1 MTRGELHRLCVEFA
15 NTLRNNGVKPGDVVT
30 IAEANTLE
38 QVCIFLGCTYARA
51 VAAPLNQNYTADEFK
66 YYMKDANSKLLVTGA
81 GGNKAAEEANVVPS
95 MSVSVVV
102 EEGKVPTLS
111 VTGSRKLKDAA
122 QHRDVFA
129 TDPPRADDVALF
141 LHTSGT
147 TSRPKGVPLSHSNL
161 IASLRNI
168 KGTYEFTASDVS
180 LLVMPLFHV
189 HGLMAGLLSPL
200 LSGASVVLPEAG
212 KFSAG
217 TFWQDAVEHN
227 VTFYTAVPT
236 MHQILVSRADKDYPS
251 KKPPP
256 LRVIRSCSSSLAP
269 ATLFQV
275 EKLFKAPVL
284 EAYAM
289 TEASHQMTSNPLPKF
304 GERKPGT
311 VGKPQGSVKVAI
323 LNDECKILGPGE
335 IGEVCIQGPNVTN
348 GYRRNPKAN
357 KEAFAGGWFHTG
369 DQGYLS
375 EDGYLSLTGRIKEL
389 INRGGE
395 KISPLE
401 VRTSCLRVMV
411 RDCGPSLCF
420 DIGLSLVSGSF
431 VSLKV
436 DATLLAHPDVAEAV
450 SFAAPDDKYGE
461 EVAAAVV
468 LKSNK
473 VVEATGEEAVASS
486 IKEFCKGKIS
496 DFKIPKQIFIT
507 DTLPKNATGKIQ
519 RRFMVDAFIDKSSS
533 K

>member
-1 MTRGELHRLCVEFA
+1 M
-15 NTLRNNGVKPGDVVT
+15 T

-51 VAAPLNQNYTADEFK
+51 VAAPLNQNYTADEFR

-81 GGNKAAEEANVVPS
+81 GGNEAAEAANVVPS

-102 EEGKVPTLS
+102 EAGKAPKLS
-111 VTGSRKLKDAA
+111 VTGSRKLKDAS

-129 TDPPRADDVALF
+129 SDPPRADDVALF

-147 TSRPKGVPLSHSNL
+147 TSRPKGVPLSHANL

-168 KGTYEFTASDVS
+168 KGTYEFTPSDVS

-217 TFWQDAVEHN
+217 TFWQDAVEHQ

-269 ATLFQV
+269 ATLFEV

-311 VGKPQGSVKVAI
+311 VGKAQGSVKVAI
-323 LNDECKILGPGE
+323 LNEECKILGPGE
-335 IGEVCIQGPNVTN
+335 VGEVCIQGPNVTK
-348 GYRRNPKAN
+348 GYRKNPKAN

-375 EDGYLSLTGRIKEL
+375 EDGYLTLTGRIKEL

-401 VRTSCLRVMV
+401 VCGCSLSFGSVSAVDRPAIFRPPPLTVIGGLYPYRSMRRCLRTRMSG
-411 RDCGPSLCF
+411 RRCPLRPPMTNMARRWRPRLSSNLAKSWRPRARTPSFPPSRSSARGRYPTSRSRSRSSSPTCCRKTPPARSS
-420 DIGLSLVSGSF
+420 DGLWWTRSSTS
-431 VSLKV
+431 
-436 DATLLAHPDVAEAV
+436 AV
-450 SFAAPDDKYGE
+450 SDGCY
-461 EVAAAVV
+461 
-468 LKSNK
+468 L
-473 VVEATGEEAVASS
+473 
-486 IKEFCKGKIS
+486 
-496 DFKIPKQIFIT
+496 
-507 DTLPKNATGKIQ
+507 
-519 RRFMVDAFIDKSSS
+519 
-533 K
+533 

>member
-1 MTRGELHRLCVEFA
+1 MGNSQSRSSEVAATLSSRVLCGDVDEKKTALIRGGCGNKAMLTRTSLHRMCIEFA
-15 NTLRNNGVKPGDVVT
+15 NIIRSAGIRPGDIVTVVDS
-30 IAEANTLE
+30 NTLE
-38 QVCIFLGCTYARA
+38 FVVAFLGVTYARA
-51 VAAPLNQNYTADEFK
+51 VAAPLNQNYTTEEFK
-66 YYMKDANSKLLVTGA
+66 YYMEDANSKLLVTGA
-81 GGNKAAEEANVVPS
+81 HGNKSAEDAGIVPCI
-95 MSVSVVV
+95 SVQVCCHDD
-102 EEGKVPTLS
+102 EDDATLR
-111 VTGSRKLKDAA
+111 VTKNGQEIGPSKISFFEK
-122 QHRDVFA
+122 
-129 TDPPRADDVALF
+129 DPPRAGDTALF

-147 TSRPKGVPLSHSNL
+147 TSKPKGVPLSHANL
-161 IASLRNI
+161 VASLENI
-168 KGTYEFTASDVS
+168 KNTYEFTADDVS

-217 TFWQDAVEHN
+217 TFWQDAVEHK

-236 MHQILVSRADKDYPS
+236 MHQILVSRADKDYPR
-251 KKPPP
+251 KNPPP

-275 EKLFKAPVL
+275 EKLFGAPVL

-323 LNDECKILGPGE
+323 LDESCKLLGPGE
-335 IGEVCIQGPNVTN
+335 IGEVCIQGPNVTK
-348 GYRRNPKAN
+348 GYKNNAKAN
-357 KEAFAGGWFHTG
+357 KDAFAGGWFHTG

-401 VRTSCLRVMV
+401 V
-411 RDCGPSLCF
+411 
-420 DIGLSLVSGSF
+420 
-431 VSLKV
+431 
-436 DATLLAHPDVAEAV
+436 
-450 SFAAPDDKYGE
+450 
-461 EVAAAVV
+461 
-468 LKSNK
+468 
-473 VVEATGEEAVASS
+473 S
-486 IKEFCKGKIS
+486 IW
-496 DFKIPKQIFIT
+496 
-507 DTLPKNATGKIQ
+507 
-519 RRFMVDAFIDKSSS
+519 
-533 K
+533 